1 MLEKSKILIDVF
13 LSIDKENVYISS
25 VEINLGTTS
34 TLNTILINKIYPIHA
49 QIIFINCFIT
59 EYKLKLK

>member
-1 MLEKSKILIDVF
+1 MLEKSKILFDVF

-25 VEINLGTTS
+25 VEIKGTTS
-34 TLNTILINKIYPIHA
+34 TLNTILINKIYQIHA